1 MGQLSTGT
9 RLQMLCEL
17 IHTAQG
23 EFGVAIT
30 AGHPGTM
37 LVLEVAVEPRKPDV
51 TGVTLGA
58 LVAMFYTYAS
68 NWPSGV

>member
-9 RLQMLCEL
+9 CLQMLCKF
-17 IHTAQG
+17 IHTAQR
-23 EFGVAIT
+23 EFGAATI

-37 LVLEVAVEPRKPDV
+37 LVLEVTVEPRKPDI

-68 NWPSGV
+68 NRPSGG